1 MSTSVVSID
10 WLTFPILAQV
20 QRILL
25 LIGARLKR
33 KVERSPLEERIEHV
47 KVRACCASL
56 DEV

>member
-1 MSTSVVSID
+1 MSTSVGSID
-10 WLTFPILAQV
+10 WLTFPILAQA

-33 KVERSPLEERIEHV
+33 KVERSPLKEHIEHF
-47 KVRACCASL
+47 KVRACCAIF